1 MSGSPVFQLDHY
13 FVDVPK
19 QALFE
24 ASFCCIVFL
33 KILTAVN
40 TYSLFWTL
48 LMVEI
53 YFLVWV
59 YLALSSLTCPYN
71 PSTTEVSW
79 PHCAPPV
86 SLCARLSCNLLNSN
100 SSLVFL
106 KVFKRFLGFL
116 FLGKGFLFVCLF
128 VHLFCFLFVCFLD
141 IGWLCLTPFFCKMK
155 TSTLWKTA

>member
-24 ASFCCIVFL
+24 TSFCCIVFL

-53 YFLVWV
+53 YCLVWV
-59 YLALSSLTCPYN
+59 YLALSSLTCPYY

-116 FLGKGFLFVCLF
+116 FVCLF
-128 VHLFCFLFVCFLD
+128 ICFVFCLFLFWTLADCVWHLFSAKWKLAPSERQLN
-141 IGWLCLTPFFCKMK
+141 KEA
-155 TSTLWKTA
+155 TL